1 MSSQPERELTGQD
14 DQGGTDTSIE
24 AAAERLLAM
33 ESEQDEPEQQEPG
46 EPESGEPAEPSEQ
59 PEQPETPAPQRVK
72 VKVQGEELELELEEL
87 AAGYMKGADYSRKT
101 AEAAEL
107 RRKAEAEIAR
117 YQQELAPRVA
127 QLDASLS
134 LLHKELI
141 GGQQELEQLIRTN
154 PAEYLA
160 RKHQLDQK
168 AALFQQ
174 ALQQRQALDYQQQAE
189 AEKARQARVAE
200 EGKRLQEK
208 LPTWRDASKAQAEQR
223 EIAEVLVRDYGYDPS
238 EVAEVLDHRAV
249 LLARDAMLYRKQI
262 QTKAQQKAT
271 PPPAVKPGTP
281 NPGPSVS
288 DREKAL
294 QRELKRTGNPEIAA
308 ELMLLRSKKK

>member
-1 MSSQPERELTGQD
+1 MNSQPDTPELEAPD
-14 DQGGTDTSIE
+14 NSIE

-33 ESEQDEPEQQEPG
+33 ESEQDDPEQEEAREG
-46 EPESGEPAEPSEQ
+46 EGEAQSGESAEDASEGEQQ
-59 PEQPETPAPQRVK
+59 PPPKRKLK
-72 VKVQGEELELELEEL
+72 VGEDELDEDEVI
-87 AAGYMKGADYSRKT
+87 AGYMKDADYRRKT

>member
-1 MSSQPERELTGQD
+1 MNSQPDTPELEAP
-14 DQGGTDTSIE
+14 DTSIE
-24 AAAERLLAM
+24 AAADRLLAM
-33 ESEQDEPEQQEPG
+33 ESEQDEPEQEEAREGEQEPQAD
-46 EPESGEPAEPSEQ
+46 AEAEDASEAV
-59 PEQPETPAPQRVK
+59 EQAPPKRKLK
-72 VKVQGEELELELEEL
+72 VGDDELDEEEVI
-87 AAGYMKGADYSRKT
+87 AGYMKDADYRRKT

-107 RRKAEAEIAR
+107 RRKAEAEIQR

-174 ALQQRQALDYQQQAE
+174 ALQHRQAIDQQQQAE
-189 AEKARQARVAE
+189 AEKARQALVAE
-200 EGKRLQEK
+200 EGKRLIEK
-208 LPTWRDASKAQAEQR
+208 LPTWRDSAKAQAEQR
-223 EIAEVLVRDYGYDPS
+223 ELVEFLTTELGYTPDEVGQV
-238 EVAEVLDHRAV
+238 VDHRAI

-262 QTKAQQKAT
+262 KAKAQQKAN

-281 NPGPSVS
+281 NPGPNLS

-294 QRELKRTGNPEIAA
+294 KRELQRTGNPEIAA